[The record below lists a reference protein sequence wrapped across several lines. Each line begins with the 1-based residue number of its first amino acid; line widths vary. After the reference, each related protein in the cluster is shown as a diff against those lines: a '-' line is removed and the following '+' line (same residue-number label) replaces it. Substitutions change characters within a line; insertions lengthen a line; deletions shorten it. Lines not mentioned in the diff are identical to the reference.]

1 MEIVKVKR
9 AEHIK
14 YSLGYTLKDV
24 DGLCHEN
31 EVFFKPDDGITDRL
45 QSADSVYAFSTT
57 AKYDIVLKKDL
68 I

>member
-14 YSLGYTLKDV
+14 YGLGYTLKDV

-45 QSADSVYAFSTT
+45 Q
-57 AKYDIVLKKDL
+57 
-68 I
+68 